1 MSNLSYKMA
10 KAGAGIN
17 LRNLIILKLG
27 VLGFAA
33 LVYFGHIQLG
43 DRPSFA
49 AEGTKAAE
57 AKPAD
62 AKTADTTAAD
72 GKNAE
77 GANAVAKT
85 DLAKPAAAAAAAAAK
100 VEAEEEATTSRKS
113 FLDDLLTLPSFDST
127 TSKKEELGKF
137 LDLAEQKQRQVQE
150 RVAILERREKY
161 LKELEEL
168 VEGKVRSL
176 ENERL
181 MFQQSLQRE
190 KDVSDERLAGL
201 VEYYKKMEA
210 KKAAPVFEKL
220 DQDLVVKLFNKF
232 PQKQVTQILMGMS
245 VENAAKLTEY
255 YGRVRSGKEYEMLKE
270 MNQFLV
276 EKFQQCKGLPAE
288 PAKQAAAVTAPGKG

>member
-1 MSNLSYKMA
+1 LSNLSYKMA
-10 KAGAGIN
+10 KAGAGVN
-17 LRNLIILKLG
+17 LRNLIILKLS

-33 LVYFGHIQLG
+33 LVYFGQIRLG
-43 DRPSFA
+43 DKSIFA
-49 AEGTKAAE
+49 AENAKPAAE
-57 AKPAD
+57 AKPAEAEP
-62 AKTADTTAAD
+62 AKPTESAAAKKD
-72 GKNAE
+72 GSN
-77 GANAVAKT
+77 
-85 DLAKPAAAAAAAAAK
+85 PAAAETAK
-100 VEAEEEATTSRKS
+100 AAEEEVGTTSRKS
-113 FLDDLLTLPSFDST
+113 FLDDLLTLPAFDSS

-161 LKELEEL
+161 LRELEEL

-190 KDVSDERLAGL
+190 KDVSDERLAAL
-201 VEYYKKMEA
+201 VEYYKKMEP

-232 PQKQVTQILMGMS
+232 PQKQVTQILTGMS
-245 VENAAKLTEY
+245 VEKAATLTEY

-276 EKFQQCKGLPAE
+276 EKFQQCKGMPAE
-288 PAKQAAAVTAPGKG
+288 PAKQAAAATPGKG